1 MVQKTP
7 RKSSSPTPNHMDT
20 YRKFGWCLC
29 PRKLRATHPRP
40 LAHPRQTIPRQRQ
53 LWKESR
59 LFLPVGK
66 GYFGVCSSSVC
77 WNNLR
82 LWGFRPYRF
91 VKSFSGLLLW
101 CLLPPS
107 TTDLAKGS
115 SCHLEQRQSSQT
127 ILAKNKK
134 TNADWLVVFHHP
146 SEKYANRQNGNL
158 PQFFGMKITK
168 NIWVATN

>member
-82 LWGFRPYRF
+82 LWGFIPYRF
-91 VKSFSGLLLW
+91 VKSFFGFFCAAC
-101 CLLPPS
+101 CLP
-107 TTDLAKGS
+107 
-115 SCHLEQRQSSQT
+115 QRQTLRKDPRVTWNNDKAARLSWQ
-127 ILAKNKK
+127 KK
-134 TNADWLVVFHHP
+134 TNADWLVVEP
-146 SEKYANRQNGNL
+146 
-158 PQFFGMKITK
+158 P
-168 NIWVATN
+168 IWRIFIGLLRGGGPRGGVSLIFPNVP